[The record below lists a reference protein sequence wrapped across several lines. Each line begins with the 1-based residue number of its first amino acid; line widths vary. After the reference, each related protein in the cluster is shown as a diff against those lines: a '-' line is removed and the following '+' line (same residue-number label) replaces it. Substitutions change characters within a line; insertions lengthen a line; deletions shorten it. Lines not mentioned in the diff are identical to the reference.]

1 MAAIRF
7 PEFLAS
13 LENTNYP
20 FVPSATLSNGDVT
33 FLEGT
38 FLDAHIYPVDG
49 AGRYYLSRVV
59 VETASITI
67 YVGDTQLPLRLSAS
81 LVLPTLQETVQL
93 VDESGR
99 PGGVLVSSGTRLAL
113 FAGWGTGTY
122 DFERQQTEF
131 AVTCCVPVPDPG
143 VTGIKPAGY
152 TAASGRVWLLGENGV
167 VLDTASATDSAG
179 HTYEVVTVHVV
190 GDPLYLQKLCEPEA
204 AFTPVNPVR
213 AIRILSADED
223 YTCYP
228 DSRGNFNIQANA
240 GLVARPALRVRTTP
254 EGIVVRAEGSSLN

>member
-20 FVPSATLSNGDVT
+20 FVPAASLSNGTVS
-33 FLEGT
+33 FFEGT

-49 AGRYYLSRVV
+49 NGRYYLSRVV
-59 VETASITI
+59 VETAAIAF
-67 YVGDTQLPLRLSAS
+67 YVGDIQSPFRLSAT
-81 LVLPTLQETVQL
+81 LPLPTGQETVQL
-93 VDESGR
+93 IDDSGR
-99 PGGVLVSSGTRLAL
+99 PGGVLVSSGTRLAI

-143 VTGIKPAGY
+143 VTGVRPVGY
-152 TAASGRVWLLGENGV
+152 QAASGRVWLLGENGV
-167 VLDTASATDSAG
+167 VLDASSAVDSTGAA
-179 HTYEVVTVHVV
+179 YEVVTVHIV
-190 GDPLYLQKLCEPEA
+190 GDPLYLQRLCAPEDT
-204 AFTPVNPVR
+204 FTPVNPVR
-213 AIRILSADED
+213 AIRVLSSTED

-228 DSRGNFNIQANA
+228 DTRGSFNIQANA

-254 EGIVVRAEGSSLN
+254 QGIVVKAEGSSLS